1 MSLTQLQIRTSRP
14 AKAALLMLSAMLAF
28 SMMSVFVRLSAAQL
42 HSFEVAF
49 FRNFLAVLMFVPLIV
64 RMGPQMLRSAQPKLH
79 LIRAGLGA
87 MAMMSFFTALTLI
100 PLAET
105 TALGFASPFFA
116 TLGAIL
122 FLGER
127 IRLHRSIALI
137 VGFIG
142 VMVVLRPGYVEISL
156 GAALMLLSALL
167 IGITAVLVKKLS
179 ATDAPEAIAIWM
191 VVLQTPVTFIAALF
205 VWQWPTAETFGW
217 LLCLAFAGTI
227 GHLCWTRAMA
237 IAEVSSLAR
246 TLTSPIE
253 KLAWPEKT
261 PAKPPAKAH
270 GPRPFSRLSNLIG
283 DTLEPTIHKLIIRS
297 DVGHGLRRILVDDL
311 RRHRLFAKSNADD
324 SIQTAFAMPPN

>member
-1 MSLTQLQIRTSRP
+1 MSLTSQLFGASQPVKS
-14 AKAALLMLSAMLAF
+14 ALLMLSAMLAF
-28 SMMSVFVRLSAAQL
+28 SLMSVFVRLAAEQI

-49 FRNFLAVLMFVPLIV
+49 FRNFLAVLMFLPLIA

-79 LIRAGLGA
+79 LLRAGLGA
-87 MAMMSFFTALTLI
+87 MAMLSFFTALTLI

-116 TLGAIL
+116 TLGAVF
-122 FLGER
+122 FLGEK

-156 GAALMLLSALL
+156 GAMLMLLSAGL

-191 VVLQTPVTFIAALF
+191 VVLQKPVTLIAALF
-205 VWQWPTAETFGW
+205 VWQWPSLETFGW
-217 LLCLAFAGTI
+217 LLCLALAGTI

-237 IAEVSSLAR
+237 TAEVSQLQPFEFA
-246 TLTSPIE
+246 
-253 KLAWPEKT
+253 KL
-261 PAKPPAKAH
+261 
-270 GPRPFSRLSNLIG
+270 PFVAIIAFVAFS
-283 DTLEPTIHKLIIRS
+283 EVPTIWVWIGGAIIFAAN
-297 DVGHGLRRILVDDL
+297 GFIT
-311 RRHRLFAKSNADD
+311 HREARLAKRNA
-324 SIQTAFAMPPN
+324 SEAASEGVRPTPV

>member
-1 MSLTQLQIRTSRP
+1 MARSQQQFPISRP

-49 FRNFLAVLMFVPLIV
+49 FRNFLAVLMFVPLII

-127 IRLHRSIALI
+127 IRLHRSLALI

-156 GAALMLLSALL
+156 GASLMLLSALL

-191 VVLQTPVTFIAALF
+191 VVLQTPLTFIAALF
-205 VWQWPTAETFGW
+205 VWQWPSAETFGW

-237 IAEVSSLAR
+237 IAEVSQLQPFEFAKLPFVAIVAFFAFSEVPTVWVWIGGAIIFSANAYITHREARLAR
-246 TLTSPIE
+246 KNASQAVSEGTRP
-253 KLAWPEKT
+253 T
-261 PAKPPAKAH
+261 P
-270 GPRPFSRLSNLIG
+270 
-283 DTLEPTIHKLIIRS
+283 
-297 DVGHGLRRILVDDL
+297 V
-311 RRHRLFAKSNADD
+311 
-324 SIQTAFAMPPN
+324 